1 MAALPTFLSSCIA
14 PDSDGQNAF
23 LFGVPSPG
31 TLEAHR
37 INLSNPLTPTSTLV
51 SSTTSSTGNG
61 KWDASA
67 SLGCYAYLGDT
78 PSAIPT
84 SPPAANSTA
93 PLASP
98 PPFPPP
104 ITIIQFGNTIQTQ
117 FFPNGT
123 WVNFESTTEATV
135 DYLSPK
141 LFSPVGSTNGWNW
154 FLGRAAGQPKTWRSI
169 RIASRTEAGSKD
181 LTVAGSEP
189 LLTVGAIAPDINN
202 FGNGHLF
209 FIDQSGSSGSIHRTT
224 GNKRPIAN
232 LTATDTLVTLSKSS
246 PLNMNSNT
254 LTVDAVPVTS
264 AFAAFIL
271 DKSDQGVVSVYS
283 IDPRISTLTLTRTS
297 VKGFSPLFQPTQ
309 SFTSLNSRIVVY
321 GGAVPN
327 AIHIFDV
334 ISGTWTGPALVDPAA
349 AAASPNTNGLS
360 MGIIGGIAAA
370 AVVLLIVAGLV
381 VWRIRRRRRTPK
393 NTVNIPPSTNDDI
406 KVPVNDN
413 TIDLK
418 MLENKSQSRF
428 DDRKQDGSA
437 PLTPTTALPS
447 MPGTPVSQ
455 YKRHSSQQ
463 RRPGGVSRHAS
474 AYSIRSDGSTSRVY
488 LAGPATVIPSTPSIP
503 SAYSTVNLQ
512 QLQNAAAVYRS
523 TSAPGTP
530 NPRSADPPSRKGS
543 AYKFSVPNDYD
554 DRQPLHHHE
563 SSEEQQ
569 AYLQMSGKS
578 SPSASPVSLNGSRLL
593 EEASSMTLGNNHS
606 HSHSLPSDQSRSD
619 TSGNYPRP
627 SFTSSHPASPKQPRP
642 STSTLDSE
650 YHSQSSQQSQQQQ
663 VNPSSRS
670 ASRPRKKRADGAEPL
685 VSPTS
690 PTTPKESSS
699 RYVDRRDSGSYKVE
713 YRDTS
718 SQQQQQQQRQ
728 YAHSNPTTPTS
739 PYTPTTSSRLAPPHQ
754 ATTSLS
760 PSPTPSDTDTKFADS
775 FPIPPKMIVPKKHK
789 RAAPTPPST
798 GASGPN
804 SPTTSVMPNQPT
816 SSRTNRDQRQQ
827 QLQQQFQWLEEQY
840 QQQQQQHQQQQMPSP
855 SGRDGVES
863 VAGSVGTMSPKTPK
877 LVSLPR
883 PIPRERERER
893 ERNRD

>member
-14 PDSDGQNAF
+14 PDSDGQNAL
-23 LFGVPSPG
+23 LFGVSSPG
-31 TLEAHR
+31 TLEAYR

-67 SLGCYAYLGDT
+67 SLGCYAYLGNT
-78 PSAIPT
+78 PSSIPT
-84 SPPAANSTA
+84 PPPPAANSTV
-93 PLASP
+93 PPASPPPP

-104 ITIIQFGNTIQTQ
+104 ITIIQFGNTLQTQ

-123 WVNFESTTEATV
+123 WISFESTTEAAI

-154 FLGRAAGQPKTWRSI
+154 FLGRAAGQPKTWRNI
-169 RIASRTEAGSKD
+169 RVASRTEAGSKD
-181 LTVAGSEP
+181 LTIAGSEP
-189 LLTVGAIAPDINN
+189 LLTVGAIAPDVNN
-202 FGNGHLF
+202 FGNGLLF
-209 FIDQSGSSGSIHRTT
+209 FIDQSGSSGSIYRAT
-224 GNKRPIAN
+224 GNKRPSAN
-232 LTATDTLVTLSKSS
+232 LTATDSLVTLGKPS

-283 IDPRISTLTLTRTS
+283 IDPRLSTLTLNRTP
-297 VKGFSPLFQPTQ
+297 VKGFSPIFQPTQ

-334 ISGTWTGPALVDPAA
+334 ISGTWTGPALVDPSAA
-349 AAASPNTNGLS
+349 TAAPNTNSSS

-381 VWRIRRRRRTPK
+381 VWRIRRSRRTPK
-393 NTVNIPPSTNDDI
+393 STDNTSPPTNDDI

-418 MLENKSQSRF
+418 TLENKSQPRF
-428 DDRKQDGSA
+428 DDRKQESYA
-437 PLTPTTALPS
+437 TLTPTIAPSS

-455 YKRHSSQQ
+455 YKTRLSSQQ
-463 RRPGGVSRHAS
+463 RRHGGVSRHAS

-488 LAGPATVIPSTPSIP
+488 LAGPTTIIPSNPSIP

-523 TSAPGTP
+523 TSAPSTP

-543 AYKFSVPNDYD
+543 TYKFSVPNDYD

-563 SSEEQQ
+563 SSEEHQ

-593 EEASSMTLGNNHS
+593 EEASSSTLGNNHS
-606 HSHSLPSDQSRSD
+606 HSHSLPGGQSRSD
-619 TSGNYPRP
+619 TSGSYPRP
-627 SFTSSHPASPKQPRP
+627 SFSSSSHPASPKQPRP

-650 YHSQSSQQSQQQQ
+650 YQSQPSQQNQQQQ

-670 ASRPRKKRADGAEPL
+670 TSRPRKKRADGAEPL

-690 PTTPKESSS
+690 PTTPRESSS
-699 RYVDRRDSGSYKVE
+699 RYADHRDS
-713 YRDTS
+713 
-718 SQQQQQQQRQ
+718 
-728 YAHSNPTTPTS
+728 
-739 PYTPTTSSRLAPPHQ
+739 
-754 ATTSLS
+754 
-760 PSPTPSDTDTKFADS
+760 
-775 FPIPPKMIVPKKHK
+775 
-789 RAAPTPPST
+789 
-798 GASGPN
+798 
-804 SPTTSVMPNQPT
+804 
-816 SSRTNRDQRQQ
+816 
-827 QLQQQFQWLEEQY
+827 
-840 QQQQQQHQQQQMPSP
+840 
-855 SGRDGVES
+855 
-863 VAGSVGTMSPKTPK
+863 
-877 LVSLPR
+877 
-883 PIPRERERER
+883 
-893 ERNRD
+893 